1 VKDFATLLQQG
12 NSWLFLP
19 SAVLLGALHG
29 LEPGHS
35 KTMMAA
41 FIIAVRGTLAQA
53 VLLGLSAT
61 VSHTAIVWLIGLG
74 GIYFGRRF
82 DVATSEPYFQ
92 IASALA
98 IVAVAV
104 WMMLR
109 TWNARRRETDDHGHT
124 YHHGHDHGDH
134 DHDHGDHHHDHD
146 HTDANPQAPRGRD
159 VLTPSG
165 TLRLTLEPA
174 GPAAHFVLAAEEGAL
189 PGADAA
195 GVVTERSD
203 GSSEVFGF
211 RREGERLVSAQV
223 VPRPHEFIARLHLQ
237 AAGGEHDYDVEF
249 VSGEHT
255 HAVGD
260 YAGLDLASPGYQD
273 PHELAHA
280 NDIRRRFANRHV
292 TTGQIVAFGLTAGLL
307 PCPAAITVLLLCLQ
321 LKQFVLGATLVLGF
335 SIGLAFTMVASG
347 AVAALGVRHLSRRFG
362 SAFATFARRA
372 PYFSGALILLVGLY
386 LAYQGLHAL
395 T

>member
-1 VKDFATLLQQG
+1 MKDFATLLQQG

-82 DVATSEPYFQ
+82 DVETSEPYFQ
-92 IASALA
+92 LASAFA
-98 IVAVAV
+98 IITVAA

-109 TWNARRRETDDHGHT
+109 TWNARRRETDEHGHT
-124 YHHGHDHGDH
+124 HHSAHEH
-134 DHDHGDHHHDHD
+134 DHDHGHDHHAHG
-146 HTDANPQAPRGRD
+146 HTDGHSQASGGRD
-159 VLTPSG
+159 IVIPG
-165 TLRLTLEPA
+165 GRLRLRLEPA
-174 GPAAHFVLAAEEGAL
+174 GPVAHFVLEAEEGAL
-189 PGADAA
+189 PGSDAA
-195 GVVTERSD
+195 SVVTERRD
-203 GSSEVFGF
+203 GSSEIFGF
-211 RREGERLVSAQV
+211 RRDADRLVSAQA
-223 VPRPHEFIARLHLQ
+223 VPQPHEFIARLHLQ
-237 AAGGEHDYDVEF
+237 VAGGEQDFDVEF
-249 VSGEHT
+249 VAGGHA
-255 HAVGD
+255 HAVAD
-260 YAGLDLASPGYQD
+260 YAGLDLSSPGYQD

-292 TTGQIVAFGLTAGLL
+292 STGQIVAFGLTAGLL

-362 SAFATFARRA
+362 RTFATFARRA